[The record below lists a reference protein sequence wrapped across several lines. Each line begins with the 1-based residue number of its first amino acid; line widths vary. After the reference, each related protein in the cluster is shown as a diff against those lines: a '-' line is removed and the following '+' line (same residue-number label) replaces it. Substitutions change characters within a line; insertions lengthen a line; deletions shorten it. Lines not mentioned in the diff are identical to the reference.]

1 MQQQKVIVG
10 LTGGIA
16 SGKSAAAEMF
26 REAGAYIIDTDLV
39 SRAVSDTES
48 VRAQLMQAFPAAFD
62 GQALL
67 RRVLREIVFSDG
79 EALQTLNKILHPPIL
94 AETKRL
100 AATADARI
108 VVAVV
113 PLLFESGFDAYT
125 HPNITVACPQSLR
138 IERLMQRDNI
148 GEQLARRMLAAQMT
162 DDERNVRADIVLTND
177 GTLAELR
184 AQVRR
189 VFCELT
195 EPR

>member
-1 MQQQKVIVG
+1 MATKIIVG

-39 SRAVSDTES
+39 SRAVSETES
-48 VRAQLMQAFPAAFD
+48 VRAQLRQAFPAAFD
-62 GQALL
+62 GQTLQ
-67 RRVLREIVFSDG
+67 RRALREIVFHNG
-79 EALQTLNKILHPPIL
+79 EALQTLNEILHPPIL

-100 AATADARI
+100 AAAADARI

-113 PLLFESGFDAYT
+113 PLLFETGFDAYT
-125 HPNITVACPQSLR
+125 RPDITVACPESLR
-138 IERLMQRDNI
+138 IERLMKRDNI
-148 GEQLARRMLAAQMT
+148 NEQLARRMLAAQMT
-162 DDERNVRADIVLTND
+162 DDERAARADIVLTND
-177 GTLAELR
+177 GTLARLR

-195 EPR
+195 ELR